1 MSATY
6 PNPCTHC
13 GFCCI
18 AQQCPASIAVHGKLA
33 RGVVCPSLSF
43 TGNKSSCALVA
54 KFGPEIMGSGVGC
67 CISAQ
72 VVIQGKAH
80 DFASL
85 PEDVKIAAVR
95 QIKARPGLVFDK
107 RTLEPVA

>member
-18 AQQCPASIAVHGKLA
+18 AQQCPVSIAVHGIVP
-33 RGVVCPSLSF
+33 RGKVCPSLSF
-43 TGNKSSCALVA
+43 TGDTSSCALVA
-54 KFGPEIMGSGVGC
+54 KLGPEIMGSGQGC
-67 CISAQ
+67 CISATMYKN
-72 VVIQGKAH
+72 GRPFEFS
-80 DFASL
+80 DLS
-85 PEDVKIAAVR
+85 PEMKIAAVR
-95 QIKARPGLVFDK
+95 QIRSTPGLVYDK